1 MSATVPTGSHQ
12 TRPWLLDTTAILTF
26 IEDEEGADRV
36 EVALARSTT
45 LIPWPVLLE
54 TRYIT
59 LREAG
64 AAEADRRHAL
74 LKELGVVLLWEV
86 DEPLLLTAARLKA
99 EHRLS
104 LADSII
110 AAYALRAD
118 AILMHKDPEYE
129 SLGRLL
135 ALETLPYK
143 GA

>member
-1 MSATVPTGSHQ
+1 MSVTAPTGSHQ

-36 EVALARSTT
+36 EAALTQSTT

-104 LADSII
+104 LADCII

-135 ALETLPYK
+135 AMETLPYK